1 MVGKIIWTIRA
12 KEELFE
18 ILEYWNERN
27 GSATYSLKL
36 NKLISNTLLKLIKR
50 PLLGRPTDIE
60 NVRVKLVNR
69 YFVYYEIIDADLYM
83 LSIRHEKRNPETL
96 DL

>member
-1 MVGKIIWTIRA
+1 MVGEIIWTFRA

-18 ILEYWNERN
+18 ILEYWNDRN
-27 GSATYSLKL
+27 GFTTYSLKL

-69 YFVYYEIIDADLYM
+69 YFVYYEIIDTDLYV